1 MIIYFFITMQTPICF
16 LSRSF
21 EPPKNFANNAG
32 FKVPFW
38 ASIHRPIFYSV
49 CNCIWSKTISWVFII
64 TNHRYSPL
72 RNPYWSKYKF
82 WYEEESYLR
91 QTFFFKIVKTIK
103 KCLRLTLEGFF
114 EQPSSCT
121 WRKKMFEMLLWSWAL
136 LNFLK
141 TFFPKT
147 KKKEYLCIHHVLP
160 LSY

>member
-49 CNCIWSKTISWVFII
+49 CHCIWSKTISWVFII

-72 RNPYWSKYKF
+72 RNPYSSKYKF

-121 WRKKMFEMLLWSWAL
+121 WRKKC
-136 LNFLK
+136 LK
-141 TFFPKT
+141 CYYDH
-147 KKKEYLCIHHVLP
+147 EHC
-160 LSY
+160 